1 MAQPTNTFDSYDSIG
16 NREDLTNLISLV
28 AVTETPFLSS
38 LKTEKVTNTFH
49 VWQTLALSAVADNKV
64 IEGDEATLDASLA
77 TTRVGNYLVKVAIQ
91 SLKAVLENSVNCWE
105 LLIGQSEAKLYNL
118 KGI

>member
-38 LKTEKVTNTFH
+38 LKTEKISSTYH
-49 VWQTLALSAVADNKV
+49 
-64 IEGDEATLDASLA
+64 E
-77 TTRVGNYLVKVAIQ
+77 
-91 SLKAVLENSVNCWE
+91 
-105 LLIGQSEAKLYNL
+105 
-118 KGI
+118 